1 MKASDLFKELGM
13 GDEEMKEARNW
24 VNYKHFSETIPD
36 ILSLNEY
43 IDTVYKLAVTIDAKP
58 HQWFSERYMTE
69 RYLQSD
75 VSIGSD
81 YITNLEK
88 RIEMILGKPSTQP
101 DLKTQLHIHKFLELI
116 LTVVRKSKLALPKE
130 TLLFLNQIYK
140 GNINT

>member
-13 GDEEMKEARNW
+13 GDEEMNEARNW

-36 ILSLNEY
+36 ILSLTEY
-43 IDTVYKLAVTIDAKP
+43 IDTVYKHAVTIDAKP

-69 RYLQSD
+69 KYLQSD

-88 RIEMILGKPSTQP
+88 RIDKIMDKRLGVNF
-101 DLKTQLHIHKFLELI
+101 DLHIQKFLELI

-130 TLLFLNQIYK
+130 TLVFLNQIYK
-140 GNINT
+140 GKY